1 MSNPSIEAILRRP
14 TKEELEKAILA
25 VLSCSEGPL
34 HTAPLLTRVRA
45 KLPHIPSIYMFDVS
59 TAGLNLSDEGK
70 LYFTSTDGFSTTPL
84 N

>member
-45 KLPHIPSIYMFDVS
+45 ILPYIPSIHMSDIS
-59 TAGLNLSDEGK
+59 TTGLNLLYEEK
-70 LYFTSTDGFSTTPL
+70 LHFTSTDGYSILPPC
-84 N
+84 